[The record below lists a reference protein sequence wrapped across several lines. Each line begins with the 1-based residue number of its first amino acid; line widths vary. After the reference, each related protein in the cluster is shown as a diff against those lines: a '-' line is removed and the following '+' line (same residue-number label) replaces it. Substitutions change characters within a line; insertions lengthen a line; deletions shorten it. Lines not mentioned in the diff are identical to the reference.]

1 MVLKFERHKIATL
14 SSELLTSVEQ
24 LREYSSL
31 SRDEFIGD
39 RTKLNSAKYLLIVSI
54 EAAVDMCNHVIA
66 EID

>member
-1 MVLKFERHKIATL
+1 LVLKFERHRIATL

-39 RTKLNSAKYLLIVSI
+39 RTKLNSAKY
-54 EAAVDMCNHVIA
+54 
-66 EID
+66 